1 MSDSAKPRDSAAFHP
16 ATEESPVQASDEVF
30 AKIIPASML
39 KDNRSP
45 TKALFES
52 SLERTNNSNSSNNE
66 REALAE
72 DLPPWKNDS
81 QIEYPIMNN
90 NINGTSGEGN
100 PRLSAGHGSEP
111 GLSGFHGTVPSNTNS
126 MEQNEVNEFVHQS
139 DKEATPSE
147 LNLGIE
153 VGFLFSVIVGF
164 IAKARKVENLC
175 FNLRP

>member
-16 ATEESPVQASDEVF
+16 ATEESPLQASDGVF
-30 AKIIPASML
+30 T
-39 KDNRSP
+39 KDNTIP
-45 TKALFES
+45 TKALFERC
-52 SLERTNNSNSSNNE
+52 LERTNNSNSSNNE

-100 PRLSAGHGSEP
+100 PRLSAGHRSEP